1 MTITLPIADPAQA
14 AARTAWGEAR
24 GEGSRGM
31 QAVLNVIGNRA
42 AHPGWWG
49 RDVAG
54 VAQHSGLVND
64 HPVYQFSCWNGS
76 DANRAKL
83 LTVTNADL
91 QFREALVLAGCLV
104 AGHLPDLTGGADH
117 YYDRRG
123 ATPYWA
129 KGAFYRCTIGNHAF
143 YRLGLNG
150 KG

>member
-1 MTITLPIADPAQA
+1 MQLPITDPVQA

-49 RDVAG
+49 YDVAG

-76 DANRAKL
+76 DANRAKI
-83 LTVTNADL
+83 LTVTNADP

-104 AGHLPDLTGGADH
+104 ADHLPDLTGGADH
-117 YYDRRG
+117 YYDHRG
-123 ATPYWA
+123 PVPSWA
-129 KGAFYRCTIGNHAF
+129 KGRAYRCVIGHHTF
-143 YRLGLNG
+143 YKIGLRGDG
-150 KG
+150 K

>member
-1 MTITLPIADPAQA
+1 MTITLPITDPAQA

-42 AHPGWWG
+42 VHPGWWG

-54 VAQHSGLVND
+54 VCQA
-64 HPVYQFSCWNGS
+64 YAQFSCW
-76 DANRAKL
+76 DATDPNRAKL
-83 LTVTNADL
+83 LTVTDADP
-91 QFREALVLAGCLV
+91 QFREALVLAGCLI
-104 AGHLPDLTGGADH
+104 ADHLPDLTGRADH

>member
-1 MTITLPIADPAQA
+1 MTITLPITDPVQA

-49 RDVAG
+49 HDVAG
-54 VAQHSGLVND
+54 VCQA
-64 HPVYQFSCWNGS
+64 YAQFSCW
-76 DANRAKL
+76 DATDPNRAKL
-83 LTVTNADL
+83 LTVTNADP
-91 QFREALVLAGCLV
+91 QFREALVLAGCLM
-104 AGHLPDLTGGADH
+104 ADHLPDLTGGADH